1 MGNRYAD
8 YLQKALSVSSGDVLN
23 GVPDFYR
30 TILRRPSGY
39 KVFVGRGSSVLLEIV
54 ENKIS
59 EELDHRNDIMSDAG
73 FLLRAD
79 EVVAYYIQHHEFP
92 AIDLVDEAIAYGR
105 GLNTIL
111 LEWEGVLTQRLFEN
125 GVSMLRKEVRKQLA
139 EALQIHILLQKN
151 LIICFLTNISQR

>member
-73 FLLRAD
+73 FFAAR
-79 EVVAYYIQHHEFP
+79 
-92 AIDLVDEAIAYGR
+92 R
-105 GLNTIL
+105 
-111 LEWEGVLTQRLFEN
+111 
-125 GVSMLRKEVRKQLA
+125 
-139 EALQIHILLQKN
+139 
-151 LIICFLTNISQR
+151 